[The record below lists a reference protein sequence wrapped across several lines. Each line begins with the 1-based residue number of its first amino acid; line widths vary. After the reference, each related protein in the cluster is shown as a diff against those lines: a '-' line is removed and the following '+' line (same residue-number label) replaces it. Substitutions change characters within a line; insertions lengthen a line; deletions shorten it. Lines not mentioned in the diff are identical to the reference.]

1 MQRVGIIGC
10 VGCFL
15 TSTVVLICL
24 QVATSYPRSPVTLP
38 MLRPTAICQILTV
51 NLADPKASRWTC
63 PMQNPKTHSNT
74 ECIDGAVQVRACS
87 SRPISCCV
95 CVGRLADLDEPPCNH
110 TALGVTAGLRAV
122 VCATMMCYC
131 CLLVYVLLLLMMAR
145 LLLLLRH
152 EGCHCWCAVGAS
164 ASK

>member
-38 MLRPTAICQILTV
+38 MLRPTGIGQILTV
-51 NLADPKASRWTC
+51 NLTDPKASRWTC

-74 ECIDGAVQVRACS
+74 ECIDGTVQVTSPA
-87 SRPISCCV
+87 ISCCV
-95 CVGRLADLDEPPCNH
+95 CVGRLADSDEPLCSQH
-110 TALGVTAGLRAV
+110 CTWRHCWLTGCC
-122 VCATMMCYC
+122 VCHYD
-131 CLLVYVLLLLMMAR
+131 VLLLS
-145 LLLLLRH
+145 
-152 EGCHCWCAVGAS
+152 VGVRA
-164 ASK
+164 ATTDDGAPATATAA